1 MRRFSP
7 IPAKVHKPK
16 RHVRMIT
23 STPTGYKPRLRKLSY
38 RREAE
43 PVAHK
48 RTFFVSKKK
57 PAPKAPF
64 KYKYKSD
71 MHINGKFLLLLLVL
85 IVLVAMFIM
94 LFVYL
99 IK

>member
-23 STPTGYKPRLRKLSY
+23 SAPKGYKPRLRKLTY

-43 PVAHK
+43 PIAHK
-48 RTFFVSKKK
+48 RTFFARKQK
-57 PAPKAPF
+57 PAPKAPIR
-64 KYKYKSD
+64 YKHKTEIN
-71 MHINGKFLLLLLVL
+71 INGKFVLLLFALAALVTVFVLLL
-85 IVLVAMFIM
+85 KM
-94 LFVYL
+94 L